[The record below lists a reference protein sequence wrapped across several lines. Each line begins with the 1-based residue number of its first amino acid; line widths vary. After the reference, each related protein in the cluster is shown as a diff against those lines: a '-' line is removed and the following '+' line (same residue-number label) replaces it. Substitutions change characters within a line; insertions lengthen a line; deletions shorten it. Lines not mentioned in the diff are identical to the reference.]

1 MHPGSERGAARA
13 DRSPTG
19 AGRVLRTRLAALAVV
34 LSTAGTLAPGVHAQG
49 ALTAIESDVDRIAR
63 RTRPSIVT
71 VFAQRQVTTQE
82 AGRTPTTR
90 THSRIGTGVAIERA
104 EVLTTASV
112 VLGAERILVRTD
124 NGLQVEARL
133 AGLDPVFNIA
143 LLEVRGLE
151 LPAVRV
157 ASRPPQLGDW
167 AIALGSSYRAAP
179 TQSVGTVAYRFREPR
194 SSLLQLT
201 NEVYPGNSGGAALNS
216 RGELVG
222 LVQGEL
228 GTPEAPGRSRNERR
242 PGGMSFVIPIEDV
255 LPVYRAFKSE
265 GRSRHGLFGVSTR
278 AAFVDSESEPGARI
292 PIGAL
297 VESVAPEGPA
307 ARLGLRRG
315 DLIVAFDGERVEY
328 PEQLARW
335 VAQTRPGT
343 TVDLVW
349 VRDELQQQGRV
360 ALGESSEPVPSWMF
374 PEGPPRADVRPVA
387 AAPPQRIAEI
397 EDQIRR
403 LSSELRRLRGG
414 ADSSR

>member
-1 MHPGSERGAARA
+1 MSGTPAPPAGRTARLLRGA
-13 DRSPTG
+13 G
-19 AGRVLRTRLAALAVV
+19 LGLLAAL
-34 LSTAGTLAPGVHAQG
+34 GLAMASVPAARAQG
-49 ALTAIESDVDRIAR
+49 ALSAIESDVDRIAR

-71 VFAQRQVTTQE
+71 VFAQRQVTTTE
-82 AGRTPTTR
+82 AGRAPQTR
-90 THSRIGTGVAIERA
+90 MHSRVGTGVAVDRA

-112 VLGAERILVRTD
+112 VLGAERVFVRTD

-133 AGLDPVFNIA
+133 AGLDPVFNVA
-143 LLEVRGLE
+143 LLEVPDLE
-151 LPAVRV
+151 LPALRF
-157 ASRPPQLGDW
+157 ATRPPQLGDW
-167 AIALGSSYRAAP
+167 VIALGSSYRAAP
-179 TQSVGTVAYRFREPR
+179 TQSVGTVAYRFKEPR

-228 GTPEAPGRSRNERR
+228 GTPEAPGRSRAERR
-242 PGGMSFVIPIEDV
+242 PGGMSFVIPVEDV
-255 LPVYRAFKSE
+255 LPIYRAFKAE
-265 GRSRHGLFGVSTR
+265 GRSRHGLLGVSTT

-297 VESVAPEGPA
+297 VEAVAPGGPA
-307 ARLGLRRG
+307 ARLGLRKG

-343 TVDLVW
+343 TVRFVW
-349 VRDELQQQGRV
+349 VRDELQQEGRV
-360 ALGESSEPVPSWMF
+360 ALAESPEAIPSWMF
-374 PEGPPRADVRPVA
+374 PDGPPRTEVRPA
-387 AAPPQRIAEI
+387 ASVSPRRIAEI

-403 LSSELRRLRGG
+403 LSTELQRLRGA